1 MRIHRIPVLL
11 AAVMTLLALPVR
23 AELANGVK
31 AIVGDKVITYQQVEQ
46 AAKHSLTLLQ
56 QRYATQPDV
65 YQKKALDV
73 LSDAL
78 EGLVRQQLILQEFKA
93 SGFVLPENLVDQAVS
108 DRIRQQFGDRVTLT
122 KSLQEEHTT
131 FEAWRQQIK
140 DQYIVSAMMQKFVN
154 SAVIM
159 SPYKIQA
166 YYEAHQNDFKVEDQ
180 VHLRMIVLDS
190 TAAETLE
197 ARKKLGE
204 ELLGKLKEGA
214 KFDELASIYSTGSQR
229 KQGGDWDW
237 VERSV
242 LRKELGDVA
251 FTLKPGEYSDV
262 ITVGDVCYVMQVVE
276 TRPAHVKPLADIRD
290 DIENIL
296 LGQEHQRVGE
306 EWIAGLKKKIFV
318 RYF

>member
-1 MRIHRIPVLL
+1 MTALL
-11 AAVMTLLALPVR
+11 AGVLTLLALTVH

-31 AIVGDKVITYQQVEQ
+31 AIVGDKVITYQEVEQ
-46 AAKHSLTLLQ
+46 AAKHSLVLLQ
-56 QRYATQPDV
+56 QRYASQPDV
-65 YQKKALDV
+65 YQKKAMDV

-78 EGLVRQQLILQEFKA
+78 EGLVRRQLVLQEFKA
-93 SGFVLPENLVDQAVS
+93 SGFTLPENLLDQAVQ

-140 DQYIVSAMMQKFVN
+140 EQYIYEAMMHKYVN

-159 SPYKIQA
+159 SPYKIEA
-166 YYEAHQNDFKVEDQ
+166 YYKAHQDDFKVEDQ
-180 VHLRMIVLDS
+180 IHLRMIVLDS
-190 TAAETLE
+190 TAADTLE
-197 ARKKLGE
+197 ARQKLGT

-229 KQGGDWDW
+229 KQGGDWGW

-242 LRKELGDVA
+242 LRKELADVA
-251 FTLKPGEYSDV
+251 FALKAGEYSDV
-262 ITVGDVCYVMQVVE
+262 ITVGEVCYVMQVVE
-276 TRPAHVKPLADIRD
+276 TRPAHVKPLADVRD
-290 DIENIL
+290 DIENTL
-296 LGQEHQRVGE
+296 LGQESQRVGE
-306 EWIAGLKKKIFV
+306 EWIASLKKKIFV